1 MVTYQGKALDLQLGP
16 ALNQGVKMEEDFMG
30 PEAGEGAGNGH
41 SSFPSSHIKE
51 CWERS
56 AADAEGLATP
66 TGLKEQWDAQ
76 WQQFLKMIEAP
87 NFEVPAGSCPS
98 RAVILSTCEEA
109 CSVSQAQPREIVPQV
124 LYGSSEEA
132 HGPPGRTGSNR
143 VVKEENPNTEGCKE
157 RNLVEGFRELCYEE
171 TEGPRKVCGK
181 LRELC
186 YQWLEPERHSK
197 EEILE
202 LVILD
207 QFLTILPWEMQ
218 KWVKRGHP
226 ETCSLAVTLAEE
238 FLQQQQQHQDP
249 GRWEHLM
256 CRTFDERSAQFP
268 EAEQAGSEPGKE
280 LLFKEIKQD
289 GHYVLIAQDGKAC
302 MEEQHQLENSAE
314 GEPSRQLFREAQ
326 SGDEPVS
333 LNQQFNDLEKR
344 KATWL
349 YSLRAYKEEVERKV
363 FQTSP
368 VGESEHSGN
377 VCGTIVAKP
386 PGHEGTSGGNLDK
399 RSVLRETFDQE
410 SILSLLQKRIHSR
423 GKLHGCSECGKS
435 FKYRSVLFAH
445 LRIHTGEKPYQC
457 SDCGKTFSQQ
467 GNLLTHQRRIHTI
480 EKPYGCPVCGKRFSL
495 PPDLMDHE
503 RIHTGERPYSCGECG
518 KSFRNNSSF
527 TMHKRIHMGE
537 TRFKCSD
544 CGKAFLR
551 RRELITHQR
560 IHTGEKPF
568 ECSDCGKTFS
578 QQGNLLTHQRRIH
591 TNEKPYQC
599 PVCGKRF
606 SQRPDLMGHVRIH
619 TGERPYEC
627 SECGKCFRDRSS
639 FTMHKKTHTGEKPF
653 KCSDCGKGFLRR
665 QKLVTHQRIHSG
677 EMLFECSDCG
687 KAFLRRRELVA
698 HQRVHIRKKPY
709 ECSDCGKWF
718 RYRSV
723 LLAHQRIHTREKPYR
738 CSDCGKTFSQ
748 QGNLLTHQMTVHT
761 NEKLDGCQPS
771 VTSALPKQICSR
783 GKSHSCSECGKP
795 FMYRSVLLAHQ
806 RIHTG
811 EKPYR
816 CPECGKTFS
825 QQRNLS
831 THQRRIH
838 TSEKPHGCPVCGKHF
853 NQRPDLIDHERIH
866 TGERPYQ
873 CSECGKSFRDR
884 SSFTMHKRAH
894 TGEKPFQCSVCGKGF
909 IRRRELVTHQRTHT
923 GEKPFECSDCG
934 KRFIEKGK
942 LVTHRKI
949 HTGEKPYECSDC
961 GKGFIRKQQL
971 VSHQKIHSGEKP
983 YECSSCGKRFLR
995 RQNLVTHQRIHTG
1008 EKPYECSDCGKCFRD
1023 SSVFYRHKKIHTGQ
1037 VGSTS
1042 SGSPE
1047 GKEVTLKSP
1056 SFLPPSS
1063 SSSCPRECGF
1073 LLFFFLSST
1082 ATKPGA
1088 ASEARRGRRDSW
1100 EGIRWK
1106 PLTID
1111 NLGLCIQR
1119 HQETQINYV
1128 KASSKTNNQILVS
1141 RTTMAAEHKNDIV
1154 PNLQAEV
1161 TPEEGAKIGVQDPEE
1176 SEAERVVARGL
1187 PVIHFGGP
1195 KEPWE
1200 GVAPEDFEPELGG
1213 EPGDGSEGEAE
1224 TFLKAEQ
1231 SPSSDQEEEQLPIS
1245 GSRHDTQADSSP
1257 FEGASNAE
1265 LEPGNQDGGAG
1276 IVSGIDRETH
1286 HSVGSLVTKDE
1297 PEFMEVVEEDAPDVG
1312 GATLDIERQCFRQFC
1327 YQDAEGPRE
1336 VCGMLWKLCRRWLQ
1350 PEKKSKDQILEL
1362 VILEQFLT
1370 ILPEDM
1376 QNWVKGGRP
1385 ENCFQAV
1392 SLAEDFL
1399 VRQQRKAPRGRPA
1412 LWPFRET
1419 SADSTK
1425 MAPSDSSA
1433 WPHFR
1438 ENKEEDSVEIPAL
1451 AEEERP
1457 FWKEKNLSVKTKGVD
1472 WILPVKIEQTLS
1484 QNPDKGGSSE
1494 KEQKTNT
1501 INEEI
1506 ETVHF
1511 HPASVENPYTCWD
1524 CGESFTGIDVLVAHQ
1539 STHTG
1544 VKPFNCPECGQ
1555 SFTQRSLLTAHEKT
1569 HIQEK
1574 PFSCPECGQSFS
1586 KRAGLVSHQKIH
1598 TGEKPHHCTECT
1610 QSFLHRYDLIR
1621 HLRIHTGEKPHEC
1634 PDCGKGFR
1642 SMSAFH
1648 VHRRIHTDEKPYPC
1662 SACGKTFRHRT
1673 NLIVHERIHTGEK
1686 PYKCEDCSKSF
1697 GDASSLRKH
1706 RRSHTG
1712 EKPYICPECGK
1723 RFSQNAGLVQHEK
1736 IHTGEKPFQCALCPK
1751 SFRDKSAIV
1760 AHQRTHT
1767 KETPYRCPVCDKC
1780 FGHRSN
1786 LIKHER
1792 IHSAPKKFKCS

>member
-1 MVTYQGKALDLQLGP
+1 
-16 ALNQGVKMEEDFMG
+16 
-30 PEAGEGAGNGH
+30 
-41 SSFPSSHIKE
+41 
-51 CWERS
+51 
-56 AADAEGLATP
+56 
-66 TGLKEQWDAQ
+66 
-76 WQQFLKMIEAP
+76 
-87 NFEVPAGSCPS
+87 
-98 RAVILSTCEEA
+98 
-109 CSVSQAQPREIVPQV
+109 
-124 LYGSSEEA
+124 
-132 HGPPGRTGSNR
+132 
-143 VVKEENPNTEGCKE
+143 
-157 RNLVEGFRELCYEE
+157 
-171 TEGPRKVCGK
+171 
-181 LRELC
+181 
-186 YQWLEPERHSK
+186 
-197 EEILE
+197 
-202 LVILD
+202 
-207 QFLTILPWEMQ
+207 
-218 KWVKRGHP
+218 
-226 ETCSLAVTLAEE
+226 
-238 FLQQQQQHQDP
+238 
-249 GRWEHLM
+249 
-256 CRTFDERSAQFP
+256 
-268 EAEQAGSEPGKE
+268 
-280 LLFKEIKQD
+280 
-289 GHYVLIAQDGKAC
+289 
-302 MEEQHQLENSAE
+302 
-314 GEPSRQLFREAQ
+314 
-326 SGDEPVS
+326 
-333 LNQQFNDLEKR
+333 
-344 KATWL
+344 
-349 YSLRAYKEEVERKV
+349 
-363 FQTSP
+363 
-368 VGESEHSGN
+368 
-377 VCGTIVAKP
+377 
-386 PGHEGTSGGNLDK
+386 
-399 RSVLRETFDQE
+399 
-410 SILSLLQKRIHSR
+410 
-423 GKLHGCSECGKS
+423 
-435 FKYRSVLFAH
+435 
-445 LRIHTGEKPYQC
+445 
-457 SDCGKTFSQQ
+457 
-467 GNLLTHQRRIHTI
+467 
-480 EKPYGCPVCGKRFSL
+480 
-495 PPDLMDHE
+495 
-503 RIHTGERPYSCGECG
+503 
-518 KSFRNNSSF
+518 
-527 TMHKRIHMGE
+527 
-537 TRFKCSD
+537 
-544 CGKAFLR
+544 
-551 RRELITHQR
+551 
-560 IHTGEKPF
+560 
-568 ECSDCGKTFS
+568 
-578 QQGNLLTHQRRIH
+578 
-591 TNEKPYQC
+591 
-599 PVCGKRF
+599 
-606 SQRPDLMGHVRIH
+606 
-619 TGERPYEC
+619 
-627 SECGKCFRDRSS
+627 
-639 FTMHKKTHTGEKPF
+639 
-653 KCSDCGKGFLRR
+653 
-665 QKLVTHQRIHSG
+665 
-677 EMLFECSDCG
+677 
-687 KAFLRRRELVA
+687 
-698 HQRVHIRKKPY
+698 
-709 ECSDCGKWF
+709 
-718 RYRSV
+718 
-723 LLAHQRIHTREKPYR
+723 
-738 CSDCGKTFSQ
+738 
-748 QGNLLTHQMTVHT
+748 
-761 NEKLDGCQPS
+761 
-771 VTSALPKQICSR
+771 
-783 GKSHSCSECGKP
+783 
-795 FMYRSVLLAHQ
+795 
-806 RIHTG
+806 
-811 EKPYR
+811 
-816 CPECGKTFS
+816 
-825 QQRNLS
+825 
-831 THQRRIH
+831 
-838 TSEKPHGCPVCGKHF
+838 
-853 NQRPDLIDHERIH
+853 
-866 TGERPYQ
+866 
-873 CSECGKSFRDR
+873 
-884 SSFTMHKRAH
+884 
-894 TGEKPFQCSVCGKGF
+894 
-909 IRRRELVTHQRTHT
+909 
-923 GEKPFECSDCG
+923 
-934 KRFIEKGK
+934 
-942 LVTHRKI
+942 
-949 HTGEKPYECSDC
+949 
-961 GKGFIRKQQL
+961 
-971 VSHQKIHSGEKP
+971 
-983 YECSSCGKRFLR
+983 
-995 RQNLVTHQRIHTG
+995 
-1008 EKPYECSDCGKCFRD
+1008 
-1023 SSVFYRHKKIHTGQ
+1023 
-1037 VGSTS
+1037 
-1042 SGSPE
+1042 
-1047 GKEVTLKSP
+1047 
-1056 SFLPPSS
+1056 
-1063 SSSCPRECGF
+1063 
-1073 LLFFFLSST
+1073 
-1082 ATKPGA
+1082 
-1088 ASEARRGRRDSW
+1088 
-1100 EGIRWK
+1100 
-1106 PLTID
+1106 
-1111 NLGLCIQR
+1111 
-1119 HQETQINYV
+1119 
-1128 KASSKTNNQILVS
+1128 
-1141 RTTMAAEHKNDIV
+1141 MAAEHKNDIV

-1161 TPEEGAKIGVQDPEE
+1161 TPEEGAKIGVQDSEE
-1176 SEAERVVARGL
+1176 SEAEKVVARGL

-1433 WPHFR
+1433 WPLFR
-1438 ENKEEDSVEIPAL
+1438 ENKEEHSVEIPAL

-1484 QNPDKGGSSE
+1484 QNPDKGESSE

-1648 VHRRIHTDEKPYPC
+1648 VHRRIHTEEKPYPC